1 MITINSLALYC
12 KKNWIRAI
20 VSALGALVVAFLVVG
35 SASMNRYQ
43 GFGLYSLH
51 PAIAVV
57 IFIGV
62 SVCACVFIYVVS
74 GWNQERGQALRVQ
87 APAQQGIS
95 LNCGSEPS
103 FWHLMKRYALPVTCI
118 IALAWSVCLIIHYP
132 GTITFDT
139 AAQMLQIDGL
149 SPWRANHPPATTVL
163 YGAFFL
169 LGDAIGSRNIGL
181 FLFCTLQVIATSF
194 AFATGFVYLRFLG
207 VKRHILAVLLVF
219 CLVIP
224 LFPLAAEC
232 MTKDYTLALIWV
244 FWFIGFIEAVRTKG
258 RIAQRNSYCILMF
271 IISLLMILSKKP
283 SSYLIIVS
291 TLVFLLYARRSGLR
305 FVATSVL
312 SVLVYSVLIESM
324 LFGALGIK
332 PAVWTEI
339 MSVPVQQTARYV
351 IHHER
356 DLTSSERDAINAVMP
371 IGAIVKLYDPELSD
385 PVRWKFNRH
394 ATREQVQRY
403 MQTWAACMLKDPLV
417 YLEAVAMNTYDLF
430 YPCSMLDQFEH
441 IVPWERDDTLVYFLL
456 VHDTFDVSEATRV
469 SLIEHFARIYSP
481 DELEPFRKVYDKHL
495 YELNGTLLGRLFLS
509 KALYASWIPGLALL
523 VYLARRNGRG
533 FVAHVPILL
542 SMLILCLSPVTQSRY
557 ITPLFYVSWF
567 LIGLMSVPKSAWVR
581 PWNVSS
587 QQKK

>member
-1 MITINSLALYC
+1 MY
-12 KKNWIRAI
+12 
-20 VSALGALVVAFLVVG
+20 
-35 SASMNRYQ
+35 RYQ
-43 GFGLYSLH
+43 GFGFYSARPLMSTC
-51 PAIAVV
+51 V
-57 IFIGV
+57 FIGV
-62 SVCACVFIYVVS
+62 FVISFGVIYVLS
-74 GWNQERGQALRVQ
+74 MWNQRACSKQGVFGFLFHSQRMMKQTVTQAGNESDTTKTQCTMNALYAAR
-87 APAQQGIS
+87 
-95 LNCGSEPS
+95 NDEYS
-103 FWHLMKRYALPVTCI
+103 FWQLMKRYALPATLVLT
-118 IALAWSVCLIIHYP
+118 LAWSFCLIIHFP

-169 LGDAIGSRNIGL
+169 LGDIIGSRNIGL
-181 FLFCTLQVIATSF
+181 FLFCALQLIATSF
-194 AFATGFVYLRFLG
+194 AFATGFVYLKFLG
-207 VKRHILAVLLVF
+207 VKHSLIGVLFVF
-219 CLVIP
+219 CLILP

-291 TLVFLLYARRSGLR
+291 TLVFLLYARRSGVR
-305 FVATSVL
+305 FVVTSML

-324 LFGALGIK
+324 LFSALGIK

-351 IHHER
+351 IHHEHE
-356 DLTSSERDAINAVMP
+356 LTPSERDAINAVLP

-385 PVRWKFNRH
+385 PVRWKFNSH
-394 ATREQVQRY
+394 ATREELARY
-403 MQTWAACMLKDPLV
+403 LQTWAACMLKDPIV

-430 YPCSMLDQFEH
+430 YPSSMLEQFECL
-441 IVPWERDDTLVYFLL
+441 IPWASDDWLVDFLL
-456 VHDTFDVSEATRV
+456 TQDTYDSSPATRALLV
-469 SLIEHFARIYSP
+469 QQLSRIYSEP
-481 DELEPFRKVYDKHL
+481 LLEGARDNYS
-495 YELNGTLLGRLFLS
+495 ECLNDLNDTPIGSIVLS
-509 KALYASWIPGLALL
+509 KALYASWIPGLALI
-523 VYLARRNGRG
+523 VYLARRNGRA

-542 SMLILCLSPVTQSRY
+542 SILILCLSPVTQSRY

-567 LIGLMSVPKSAWVR
+567 LIALMSLPKSAWVR
-581 PWNVSS
+581 PWNIAR
-587 QQKK
+587 QQEI